1 MPAGRLP
8 KGDGKAIVFSAPSG
22 AGKSTLVKHLMA
34 HHDLNL
40 GFSVSAT
47 TRKLRGDEVHGKSYY
62 FISTDSFALKIA
74 NDAFVEWEE
83 VYEGLSYGTLCSEV
97 ERLWAKG
104 LTPVFD
110 VDVIGGQTL
119 KSVFK
124 DQALAIFV
132 MPPSVEELTKRLNK
146 RGTDSQD
153 QILQRIGKASWE
165 LEAAE
170 VFDVEIVND
179 DLERAKAETLKVVS
193 EFLEQ

>member
-8 KGDGKAIVFSAPSG
+8 KGDGKAIIFSAPSG
-22 AGKSTLVKHLMA
+22 AGKSTLVKHLME
-34 HHDLNL
+34 HTELNL

-47 TRKLRGDEVHGKSYY
+47 TRELRGDEVHGKSYY
-62 FISTDSFALKIA
+62 FISTESFALKVA
-74 NDAFVEWEE
+74 ENAFVEWEE

-97 ERLWAKG
+97 ERLWTKG

-132 MPPSVEELTKRLNK
+132 MPPSVEELAIRLNE
-146 RGTDSQD
+146 RGTDSQE
-153 QILQRIGKASWE
+153 QILQRIRKASRE
-165 LEAAE
+165 IEAAE
-170 VFDVEIVND
+170 AFDVEIVND
-179 DLERAKAETLKVVS
+179 DLNKANAETLKVVS
-193 EFLEQ
+193 EFLG

>member
-8 KGDGKAIVFSAPSG
+8 KGDGKAIIFSAPSG

-34 HHDLNL
+34 NHDLNL

-47 TRKLRGDEVHGKSYY
+47 TRELRGDEVHGKSYY
-62 FISTDSFALKIA
+62 FISTESFALKIA

-97 ERLWAKG
+97 ERLWTKG

-170 VFDVEIVND
+170 AFDVEIVND
-179 DLERAKAETLKVVS
+179 DLERANAETLKVVS
-193 EFLEQ
+193 EFLE

>member
-8 KGDGKAIVFSAPSG
+8 KGDGKAIIFSAPSG

-34 HHDLNL
+34 HSELNL

-47 TRKLRGDEVHGKSYY
+47 TRELRGDEIHGKSYY
-62 FISTDSFALKIA
+62 FISSESFASKIA
-74 NDAFVEWEE
+74 DDAFIEWEE
-83 VYEGLSYGTLCSEV
+83 VYKGLSYGTLCSEV
-97 ERLWAKG
+97 EMLWAKG

-132 MPPSVEELTKRLNK
+132 MPPSIEVLEKRLNK

-153 QILQRIGKASWE
+153 QILQRIGKASKE
-165 LEAAE
+165 LDATK

-179 DLERAKAETLKVVS
+179 DLEKANAETLKVVS
-193 EFLEQ
+193 DFLG

>member
-8 KGDGKAIVFSAPSG
+8 KGDGKAIIFSAPSG

-34 HHDLNL
+34 HPDLNL

-47 TRKLRGDEVHGKSYY
+47 TRELRGDEVHGKSYY
-62 FISTDSFALKIA
+62 FISSESFASKIA
-74 NDAFVEWEE
+74 DDAFVEWEE

-110 VDVIGGQTL
+110 VDVIGSQTL

-124 DQALAIFV
+124 DLALAIFV
-132 MPPSVEELTKRLNK
+132 MPPSVEELAKRLNK

-153 QILQRIGKASWE
+153 QILQRIGKASRE

-170 VFDVEIVND
+170 TFDLEIVND
-179 DLERAKAETLKVVS
+179 DLERANAETLKVVS
-193 EFLEQ
+193 EFLG

>member
-8 KGDGKAIVFSAPSG
+8 KGDGKAIIFSAPSG

-34 HHDLNL
+34 HSELNL

-47 TRKLRGDEVHGKSYY
+47 TRELRGDEIHGKSYY
-62 FISTDSFALKIA
+62 FISPESFASKIA
-74 NDAFVEWEE
+74 DDAFIEWEE
-83 VYEGLSYGTLCSEV
+83 VYKGLSYGTLCSEV
-97 ERLWAKG
+97 EMLWAKG

-132 MPPSVEELTKRLNK
+132 MPPSIEVLEKRLNK

-153 QILQRIGKASWE
+153 QILQRIGKASKE
-165 LEAAE
+165 LEATE

-179 DLERAKAETLKVVS
+179 DLEKANAETLKVVS
-193 EFLEQ
+193 DFLG